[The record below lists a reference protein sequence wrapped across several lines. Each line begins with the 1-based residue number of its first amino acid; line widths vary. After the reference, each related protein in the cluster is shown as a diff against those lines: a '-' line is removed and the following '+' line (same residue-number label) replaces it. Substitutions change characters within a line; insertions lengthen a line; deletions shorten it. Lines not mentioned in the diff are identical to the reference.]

1 MHSHT
6 HSAPPDVAAT
16 PRDPVCGMTVDPAT
30 AKHRPTHGG
39 REELFCSAGCRAK
52 FIAAPEKYAADPSS
66 APSTPTASNVDAA
79 SSAQWTC
86 PMHPEV
92 VRDGPGA
99 CPICGMA
106 LEPRTASADDTENP
120 ELASMSRRLWVGVA
134 LSTPLLAIAMSD
146 LIPGQPLQHA
156 ISPLV
161 LAIAQ
166 LVLATPVVLW
176 GGAPFFARGWA
187 SLVNRRLNM
196 FTLIAFGVGVAWLY
210 STTALVI
217 AVIAPSVFPAVYLSH
232 TGMPAFYFEAAGVIT
247 TLVLLGQVLEL
258 RARSQTGAAIR
269 ALLGLTPKLA
279 RRIAADGTES
289 DVPIAD
295 VAIGDR
301 LRVRP
306 GERVPCD
313 GRVVD
318 GRSAVDES
326 MISGEPVPV
335 EKQAGARVTGGTING
350 SGALVVEAERV
361 GADTVLAQIVRMVG
375 EAQRTRAPID
385 RLADR
390 VSAWFVPTVIVVAV
404 VTFLVWFIA
413 GPEPRFTFALVN
425 AIAVLIIACPCALG
439 LATPMSI
446 MVATGKGASAGVLI
460 RDAAALEILS
470 KVDVLLVDK
479 TGTLTQGKPEL
490 ITVEPTDGVTEAEL
504 LGAVA
509 AVERHSE
516 HPLAQSIVAGARA
529 RGVDVQASEA
539 FESIAGKGASGTV
552 GGRAVA
558 VGNAALLDALGV
570 SIDSVR
576 ARAESLRAEGQTVMM
591 VVIAGKLAGIIGVAD
606 PIKPSTAEA
615 LAQLAAEHVR
625 VVMVTGDARATAEAV
640 AKQLGIVDV
649 EAGVLPEQKSAIVA
663 RWQSQGHVVAMAG
676 DGVNDAPALAK
687 AHVGL
692 AMGTGT
698 DVAIQ
703 SAGIT
708 LVSGD
713 LRGVAR
719 ARNLSRATLRNIRQ
733 NLFFAF
739 VYNGLGVPLAAGV
752 LYPFTGY
759 LLDPMIASAA
769 MSLSSVSV
777 IANALR
783 LRGTHI

>member
-1 MHSHT
+1 MNHNQNSQPADPST
-6 HSAPPDVAAT
+6 AKEL
-16 PRDPVCGMTVDPAT
+16 DPVCGMTVDVAT
-30 AKHRPTHGG
+30 AKHRATHEG
-39 REELFCSAGCRAK
+39 REHVFCSAGCLAK
-52 FIAAPEKYAADPSS
+52 FAAAPAKYASQPQATLPKS
-66 APSTPTASNVDAA
+66 AELPAAPKAS
-79 SSAQWTC
+79 QWTC
-86 PMHPEV
+86 PMHPEI

-106 LEPRTASADDTENP
+106 LEPRTVTEAEPPNP
-120 ELASMSRRLWVGVA
+120 ELTAMSRRFWVGAA
-134 LSTPLLAIAMSD
+134 LSVPLLAIAMSD

-156 ISPLV
+156 VSPLV
-161 LAIAQ
+161 LAVTQ

-187 SLVNRRLNM
+187 SVVHRRFNM
-196 FTLIAFGVGVAWLY
+196 FTLIALGIGVAWIY
-210 STTALVI
+210 STTALVL
-217 AVIAPSVFPAVYLSH
+217 AVVAPSVFPAAYVGH
-232 TGMPAFYFEAAGVIT
+232 TGMPALYFEAAGVIT

-269 ALLGLTPKLA
+269 SLLGLTPKLA
-279 RRIAADGTES
+279 RRIASDGTES
-289 DVPIAD
+289 DV
-295 VAIGDR
+295 AITEVVVGDR

-306 GERVPCD
+306 GERLPCD
-313 GRVVD
+313 GRVVE

-326 MISGEPVPV
+326 MITGEPAPV
-335 EKQAGARVTGGTING
+335 DKHDGAKVTGGTING
-350 SGALVVEAERV
+350 SGALVIEAERV

-390 VSAWFVPTVIVVAV
+390 VSAWFVPTVMAVALA
-404 VTFLVWFIA
+404 TFFVWLFV
-413 GPEPRFTFALVN
+413 GPEPRFTYALVN

-446 MVATGKGASAGVLI
+446 MVSTGKGATAGVLI

-479 TGTLTQGKPEL
+479 TGTLTQGKPDL
-490 ITVEPTDGVTEAEL
+490 VTIEPAMSFPEAEL

-509 AVERHSE
+509 ALELHSE

-529 RGVDVQASEA
+529 RGIDVRASET
-539 FESIAGKGASGTV
+539 FESVAGKGATGTL
-552 GGRAVA
+552 GARAIA
-558 VGNAALLDALGV
+558 VGNAALLDGLG
-570 SIDSVR
+570 IDTSAV
-576 ARAESLRAEGQTVMM
+576 ATRAEELRAEGQTVVMAA
-591 VVIAGKLAGIIGVAD
+591 IDGKLAGILGIAD
-606 PIKPSTAEA
+606 PIKASTAEA

-625 VVMVTGDARATAEAV
+625 VVMVTGDAHATAQAV
-640 AKQLGIVDV
+640 ASKLGIADV
-649 EAGVLPEQKSAIVA
+649 EAGVLPEQKSAIVS
-663 RWQSQGHVVAMAG
+663 RWQAEGHVVAMAG

-687 AHVGL
+687 AHVGI

-703 SAGIT
+703 SAGVT

-719 ARNLSRATLRNIRQ
+719 ARTLSRATLRNIRQ

-739 VYNGLGVPLAAGV
+739 VYNVLGVPLAAGA

-783 LRGTHI
+783 LRRVRL